1 MDNKKVEQRIDDSES
16 QNSDLEVRIAKPG
29 DLTEEDIADCA
40 ESLIE
45 KTFDKLNVPAEE
57 IRMRIKDS
65 IQVIRNKLG
74 KAFPGS
80 KSFANLVYPGYTH
93 KEFIEGYTNRIQNLL
108 NSGELMI
115 GKSNGRVVG
124 IIGFYKCPDFEG
136 REVYGTTKGTVLKEF
151 SGKGFYSKIKNAA
164 MENLREAHPNSPI
177 ITITKNNKIIEH
189 MKKYYP
195 VTEEIPLDSEHPLSR
210 NMKKDIGEPEF
221 SKMVREDN
229 VILWYDPK
237 NI

>member
-16 QNSDLEVRIAKPG
+16 QNSDLEVSIAKPG
-29 DLTEEDIADCA
+29 DLTEEDIAVFA

-45 KTFDKLNVPAEE
+45 KTFDKLKVPAEE

-80 KSFANLVYPGYTH
+80 KSFANLVYPGYTR
-93 KEFIEGYTNRIQNLL
+93 KYFIESNKYRIQNLL
-108 NSGELMI
+108 NSGGLMI

-136 REVYGTTKGTVLKEF
+136 REVYGTTKGTVLEEF
-151 SGKGFYSKIKNAA
+151 RDKRFYSKIKNNV
-164 MENLREAHPNSPI
+164 MEHLREAHPNSPI
-177 ITITKNNKIIEH
+177 ITITKDEKVIGH

-195 VTEEIPLDSEHPLSR
+195 VTEEIPLGSDHPLSR
-210 NMKKDIGEPEF
+210 NAKKDIGEPEF